1 MCSTPLRTSSLI
13 QEKCKF
19 SRSLLV
25 RLKSLS
31 IASNPAFRIRYLS
44 DAWADTEVHFPGDSA
59 DEAGTNL
66 YGCLKQLYLLKK
78 ANRNLKVLLSIG
90 GSSYSA
96 SFAKPASTDVGRSTF
111 ASSAVSLVA
120 NLGLDGLDINWEY
133 PQNDADAANMV
144 LLLKALRESLDI
156 YGNSLRTPYHFQL
169 TVASPAG
176 ALYYET
182 LHLADMDPY
191 VDFWNL
197 MAYDYAGSWS
207 TVTAN
212 QANLFNST
220 SNVASTPFNTKDAI
234 GYYTSKGIAANKIVL
249 GMPLYGRSFAATNGL
264 GQPFDGVGQGT
275 WQAGIYDLKALPMSG
290 ATESYENETGSSYS
304 YDAMSKELVSYDNA
318 LVAKQKAGF
327 IKQMSL
333 GGAMWW
339 ESSADKA
346 GNRSLIKNVVAAL
359 GGAES
364 GLLVSPNLLL
374 YPNSSFDNLRS
385 GMPNSTSTST
395 NSAFSLSKTL
405 LSEASPSPTSQS
417 ISSILP
423 SSGSESTSVSPST
436 KIGGS
441 SVTSSATLGLMTAST
456 VYTTRVSTIIGCAGT
471 AKDCSAYSTIVTT
484 VTIPVST
491 YPTLKT
497 SPGLGQSSST
507 NIQSL
512 GMQVSSIS
520 SSTFKPSTTVPASV
534 VTECKW
540 FILSG
545 GQTIG
550 TTLLPHPC
558 DVIKPPQTISVLVI
572 VSGTHTIRSTRLPH
586 DR

>member
-1 MCSTPLRTSSLI
+1 MYI
-13 QEKCKF
+13 
-19 SRSLLV
+19 
-25 RLKSLS
+25 
-31 IASNPAFRIRYLS
+31 
-44 DAWADTEVHFPGDSA
+44 
-59 DEAGTNL
+59 
-66 YGCLKQLYLLKK
+66 LKK

-96 SFAKPASTDVGRSTF
+96 NFARPASTDIGRSTF

-133 PQNDADAANMV
+133 PQKDADAANMV
-144 LLLKALRESLDI
+144 LLLKALRESLDV

-176 ALYYET
+176 ALYYQT

-212 QANLFNST
+212 QANLFNSS

-234 GYYTSKGIAANKIVL
+234 GYFTSRSIAANKIVL
-249 GMPLYGRSFAATNGL
+249 GMPLYGRSFAATDGL

-275 WQAGIYDLKALPMSG
+275 WQAGIYDLKALPVSG

-318 LVAKQKAGF
+318 LVAKQKADF
-327 IKQMSL
+327 IKKMSL

-339 ESSADKA
+339 ESSADRA
-346 GNRSLIKNVVAAL
+346 GNRSLIENVVAAL

-374 YPNSSFDNLRS
+374 YPNSSFNNLRS

-395 NSAFSLSKTL
+395 SSAFSLSKTL
-405 LSEASPSPTSQS
+405 LSEASPSPISQS
-417 ISSILP
+417 IFSILP
-423 SSGSESTSVSPST
+423 SSVSESTSVFAFDRDT
-436 KIGGS
+436 RLFGYELRDLGS
-441 SVTSSATLGLMTAST
+441 IDCFNGFTLHGF
-456 VYTTRVSTIIGCAGT
+456 STIIGCAGT
-471 AKDCSAYSTIVTT
+471 AKDCPAYSTIVHNGDH
-484 VTIPVST
+484 PRF
-491 YPTLKT
+491 
-497 SPGLGQSSST
+497 
-507 NIQSL
+507 N
-512 GMQVSSIS
+512 
-520 SSTFKPSTTVPASV
+520 
-534 VTECKW
+534 
-540 FILSG
+540 LSG
-545 GQTIG
+545 LKDQPRVDSIELYEHSKPGDASLINFLVDFQTIHNRLG
-550 TTLLPHPC
+550 F
-558 DVIKPPQTISVLVI
+558 
-572 VSGTHTIRSTRLPH
+572 SGDSM
-586 DR
+586 